1 MIEIKL
7 KSTALC
13 FDFSFFA
20 VMALCFF
27 LDNSGICMLSLSACV
42 CHELSHLVVMLICNA
57 EVNAV
62 VLYGAGAKIN
72 CELSVL
78 SVGKK
83 LAVLAAGCAMNFM
96 LCITAFLLGFYEFAA
111 VNLIIGSFNLLS
123 VGSLDGAQI
132 TDIISIKHP
141 LCAKLMHAASI
152 FIVVCAAACAIIFGK
167 HLAPTF
173 FVTIIY
179 MFLLKCKGY

>member
-7 KSTALC
+7 KNTALC

-27 LDNSGICMLSLSACV
+27 LDNNGICMLSLSACI

-72 CELSVL
+72 CELSAL
-78 SVGKK
+78 SVAKR
-83 LAVLAAGCAMNFM
+83 LVVLAAGCTVNFL
-96 LCITAFLLGFYEFAA
+96 LCITAFLFGFYEFAA
-111 VNLIIGSFNLLS
+111 VNLVIGSFNLLS

-132 TDIISIKHP
+132 TDIISTKHP
-141 LCAKLMHAASI
+141 RCAKLMNAISI
-152 FIVVCAAACAIIFGK
+152 FIVVFAAACALVFERK
-167 HLAPTF
+167 LAPTF